1 MRYLFLGYADE
12 TTERKLSPEEAARIV
27 GLHEAFGAEM
37 RAEGR
42 MVAGVGLEDSA
53 NTTVVRRSADGTG
66 DLVTDGPFAETA
78 EQIGGLFI
86 LECAD
91 REDAIAVAKRIPYS
105 PGLTVEV
112 RPAPL

>member
-12 TTERKLSPEEAARIV
+12 TAERELSPEERLRIV
-27 GLHEAFGAEM
+27 RLHEAFGAEM

-42 MVAGVGLEDSA
+42 MVTGVGLEDSGA
-53 NTTVVRRSADGTG
+53 SITVRRSADGD
-66 DLVTDGPFAETA
+66 DLVTDGPFAEAA

-91 REDAIAVAKRIPYS
+91 RDEAIALAKRIPFS

-112 RPAPL
+112 RPAPH

>member
-12 TTERKLSPEEAARIV
+12 AAERLMSPEETARVIE
-27 GLHEAFGAEM
+27 LHAAFGAEM

-42 MVAGVGLEDSA
+42 MVAGVGLEDSKA
-53 NTTVVRRSADGTG
+53 TIVVRRSADGTA

-91 REDAIAVAKRIPYS
+91 REEAIALAKRIPYS

>member
-12 TTERKLSPEEAARIV
+12 NAERSLPPEELTRV
-27 GLHEAFGAEM
+27 VRLHEAFGAEM

-42 MVAGVGLEDSA
+42 FVAGVGLEGSGA
-53 NTTVVRRSADGTG
+53 SFTVRRSADGD

-91 REDAIAVAKRIPYS
+91 REEAIALAKRIPFS
-105 PGLTVEV
+105 PGLTIEV
-112 RPAPL
+112 RPAPA